1 MRWTRL
7 ALIPFGLICL
17 SCAGPGSVVPPLT
30 LIRPARPPIVDEDK
44 RITDEGIAWIGELAN
59 AYVLNCTALSVLRGE
74 DVRQCRRGLERD
86 APAR

>member
-1 MRWTRL
+1 MGLVL
-7 ALIPFGLICL
+7 AAALAAG
-17 SCAGPGSVVPPLT
+17 CAAPATVVPPLT